1 MRISD
6 WSSDVCSSDLGDDTG
21 QFHRQGHAAL
31 SLLREDWGWPAGAAM
46 RQPSLANRCWSSAV
60 QPSRTASPAR
70 TDGWP
75 GMRAAMAVSPIRHSS
90 TVSAPRYS
98 AASTSAAT
106 RSEEHT
112 YDLQSLMRISYAV
125 FC

>member
-75 GMRAAMAVSPIRHSS
+75 GLRAAMAVSLTRHSS
-90 TVSAPRYS
+90 TVSARRYS
-98 AASTSAAT
+98 AA
-106 RSEEHT
+106 RPEERRVGKEGIIT
-112 YDLQSLMRISYAV
+112 
-125 FC
+125 